1 MTNRLKMSN
10 SSLTFDVLVVG
21 AGPAGIAAA
30 SSAAESGARVALLD
44 NNPRLG
50 GQIWRGQPQSHAA
63 NADARKWFEKLAAA
77 PVEFLPSSEVIDH
90 LENGHVIIQRLDARS
105 IDELSDEVHDEAREE
120 ARELTY
126 KKLILCT
133 GARELFLPFPGWTL
147 PNVMGA
153 GGLQALVK
161 SGLLVTGKKVVVAG
175 SGPLLLAVA
184 AHLREQGADVRLV
197 AEQAPW
203 RRVAR
208 FAMSLMIEKT
218 KLAQA
223 FEIKRQLSGVPY
235 KTSCWPIRASAS
247 GSGEDKLESVTLR
260 SGKKTWQERCDYL
273 ACGFHLVPNTELA
286 ALLGCELR
294 AGFVRVDE
302 SQQTSVSGVYCA
314 GEPTSIG
321 GVDLSIV
328 EGQVA
333 GYAAAGQSARA
344 AKLLPQKRRLNRF
357 AALLRETFALR
368 EELRSAVDSQTIVCR
383 CEDVKFGRIRQ
394 HSSWRA
400 AKLDTRCGMG
410 PCQGRICGPATEFFF
425 GWKADSVRP
434 PVFAAPMQS
443 LTVAAAIRTEEHLMS
458 HEESR

>member
-1 MTNRLKMSN
+1 MS
-10 SSLTFDVLVVG
+10 SSSHTFDVLVVG

-30 SSAAESGARVALLD
+30 CSAAEGGARVALLD
-44 NNPRLG
+44 NNPRIG
-50 GQIWRGQPQSHAA
+50 GQIWRGQSQSHAA
-63 NADARKWFEKLAAA
+63 NPDARKWFEKFAAA
-77 PVEFLPSSEVIDH
+77 HIEFLPSTEVIDH
-90 LENGHVIIQRLDARS
+90 LENGHVVVHRIDGQRVGAQS
-105 IDELSDEVHDEAREE
+105 IDELPEEVH
-120 ARELTY
+120 ELAY

-161 SGLLVTGKKVVVAG
+161 SGLLVSGKKVVVAG

-184 AHLREQGADVRLV
+184 AHLREHGADVRLV

-203 RRVAR
+203 PRVAR
-208 FAMSLMIEKT
+208 FAMSLLLQKT

-235 KTSCWPIRASAS
+235 KTNCWPVRAN
-247 GSGEDKLESVTLR
+247 GNGENAKLESVTLR
-260 SGKKTWQERCDYL
+260 SGSRTWQERCDYL

-286 ALLGCELR
+286 ALLRCELR
-294 AGFVRVDE
+294 AGFVRVDD
-302 SQQTSVSGVYCA
+302 SQQTSVRDVFCA

-321 GVDLSIV
+321 GVDLAIV
-328 EGQVA
+328 EGQIA
-333 GYAAAGQSARA
+333 GYAAVGQSASA
-344 AKLLPQKRRLNRF
+344 AKLLPQKRRLDRF
-357 AALLRETFALR
+357 AVLLRETFALR
-368 EELRSAVDSQTIVCR
+368 EELRSAVDSETIVCR
-383 CEDVKFGRIRQ
+383 CEDVKFGRVRQ

-400 AKLDTRCGMG
+400 AKLHTRCGMG
-410 PCQGRICGPATEFFF
+410 PCQGRICGPATQFFF

-434 PVFAAPMQS
+434 PVFAASMQS
-443 LTVAAAIRTEEHLMS
+443 LAVAVAVQTEEHLMS